1 MVKDSNSSV
10 LGLNYNLLE
19 GLYILRSQIPA
30 RRESKLEVFCL
41 TMFRFCFA
49 AFSFATFSCLFPT
62 GFISTF
68 STLAFLF
75 ALPIVLSRFTV
86 KRLTN
91 VEVVGLILF
100 LWFTLSIFWSQAS
113 ISKSLSFLSEYRI
126 FLILPVFILA
136 LESDDDILKRYL
148 LVALAGAGCALVASY
163 LLGFGFVTIE
173 GARYSLGN
181 RIFHGF
187 IMSILYWGCL
197 VYARESFGIPRYVAT
212 VIAVLCAYSVINI
225 EIGRTG
231 YIQLLTMTAVFMIVS
246 FRWKT
251 GLSLLLSAV
260 LILIVAYSGL
270 DRFQS
275 RVDKTIYNIEQYFQF
290 DDPSSSSGER
300 LELYK
305 TGLSIG
311 LENPVLGVGIGD
323 VADKLSDLYEQGK
336 LRIPEKTDN
345 VHNEFVN
352 ILMIGGLT
360 ALAMFLW
367 FLFVMVKQGL
377 MQRRVVP
384 WLGDS
389 MIAIVALIVV
399 SGLFNSII
407 KDYGEKHV
415 LLIVISCLIAL
426 MKNAHSNGVFNE
438 SKYLKH

>member
-1 MVKDSNSSV
+1 M
-10 LGLNYNLLE
+10 
-19 GLYILRSQIPA
+19 PA
-30 RRESKLEVFCL
+30 GRESELEIFCL

-49 AFSFATFSCLFPT
+49 AFSFVIFSCLFPT

-68 STLAFLF
+68 SILAFLF
-75 ALPIVLSRFTV
+75 ALPIVFSRFTV
-86 KRLTN
+86 KGLTN
-91 VEVVGLILF
+91 IEAVGLILF
-100 LWFTLSIFWSQAS
+100 FWLALSIFWSQAS
-113 ISKSLSFLSEYRI
+113 ISKSLGFLSEYRI
-126 FLILPVFILA
+126 FLMLPVFVLA
-136 LESDDDILKRYL
+136 MEYDDVLRRYL
-148 LVALAGAGCALVASY
+148 LVALLGAGCALIASY
-163 LLGFGFVTIE
+163 LLSFGVVTIE

-197 VYARESFGIPRYVAT
+197 IYARESSGPLRYVAS
-212 VIAVLCAYSVINI
+212 VIAVMCAYSVINI

-231 YIQLLTMTAVFMIVS
+231 YIQILTITVIFVVVS
-246 FRWKT
+246 YQWKT
-251 GLSLLLSAV
+251 GLLLLLSAA
-260 LILIVAYSGL
+260 LILVVAYSGL

-275 RVDKTIYNIEQYFQF
+275 RVDKTIYNVEQYLQF
-290 DDPSSSSGER
+290 DNPSSSAGER
-300 LELYK
+300 FELYK
-305 TGLSIG
+305 TGISVVW
-311 LENPVLGVGIGD
+311 ENPLLGVGIGD

-360 ALAMFLW
+360 ALTMFLW
-367 FLFVMVKQGL
+367 FLFIMVKQGL
-377 MQRRVVP
+377 MQRRTVP

-426 MKNAHSNGVFNE
+426 MKNAHSNGIFNE
-438 SKYLKH
+438 SKYLNH